1 MIGSHIPPHARR
13 NVCAGTAIPKQF
25 GFPCKEGSQCEVP
38 NPYLVDIHQVVMKCT
53 TSAGAVRD
61 VRDMRERR
69 DSKLWPEIPKPQTS
83 DL

>member
-1 MIGSHIPPHARR
+1 M
-13 NVCAGTAIPKQF
+13 
-25 GFPCKEGSQCEVP
+25 
-38 NPYLVDIHQVVMKCT
+38 MKCT